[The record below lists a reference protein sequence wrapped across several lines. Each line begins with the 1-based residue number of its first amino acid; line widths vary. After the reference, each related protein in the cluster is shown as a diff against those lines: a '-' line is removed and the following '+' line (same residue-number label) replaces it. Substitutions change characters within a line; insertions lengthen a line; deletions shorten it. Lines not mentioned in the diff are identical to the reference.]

1 MQTWVSYLIFKIQG
15 GVSFILY
22 LRCILKV
29 SSPPLPIA
37 NYLRDDEAEPDD
49 EDDAEGEGDGGEPA
63 GQPHAQVQA
72 AHPLGPRS
80 EEGKENAG
88 TRQRTPSGGWAGI
101 ATQLDQWNKT

>member
-1 MQTWVSYLIFKIQG
+1 MRTLNIDDFLPHLGSLHG
-15 GVSFILY
+15 LDLLGV
-22 LRCILKV
+22 RGE
-29 SSPPLPIA
+29 PDALPGRV
-37 NYLRDDEAEPDD
+37 LRDDEAEPDD
-49 EDDAEGEGDGGEPA
+49 EDDAEREGDGRQPA
-63 GQPHAQVQA
+63 RQPHAQVQA